1 MKCEEF
7 MATIDVNRLSSQLQP
22 HENVE
27 LKRHLETCPKCEAEY
42 EAMLHTAAVLECLP
56 THAPPPD
63 LGARIQKRIT
73 REHRRSRL
81 ALFASPFARLLTA
94 FKFNPNPALVNCA
107 AMAFYLML
115 TVFLVKLTFFSES
128 ENSRHV
134 APPTASVWRSA
145 HVITTSWA
153 TIRGISIKIEETEP
167 PITEEVFIQER

>member
-7 MATIDVNRLSSQLQP
+7 MATIDVNRLSSQLKP
-22 HENVE
+22 HDKDE
-27 LKRHLETCPKCEAEY
+27 LKRHLETCPKCDAEY
-42 EAMLHTAAVLECLP
+42 EEMLHTAAVLESLP
-56 THAPPPD
+56 AHAPPPD
-63 LGARIQKRIT
+63 LAARIQKRIT
-73 REHRRSRL
+73 KEYRRSRL
-81 ALFASPFARLLTA
+81 ALFAGPFARLLTA
-94 FKFNPNPALVNCA
+94 FKFNPHPALVNCA

-128 ENSRHV
+128 ENPRHI

-153 TIRGISIKIEETEP
+153 TIRGISITIEETEP